1 MDRRTFL
8 LGLGGAA
15 LTLALPEAA
24 EAASWRRLATTRVN
38 GLIDVDRVFIGAG
51 AGQFRRIRLRV
62 RGNALLMYRFVVQYG
77 NGVSQEI
84 AIRSLIP
91 RGGYTRAIDL
101 RGGLRNIRSVSFA
114 YGKFPNGGGP
124 TWVDVYG
131 FR

>member
-8 LGLGGAA
+8 LGFGGAA

-38 GLIDVDRVFIGAG
+38 GLLDVDRVFIGAG
-51 AGQFRRIRLRV
+51 AGQFRRVRLRV
-62 RGNALLMYRFVVQYG
+62 RGNDLLLYKFVIQYG
-77 NGVSQEI
+77 NGVAHEVPV
-84 AIRSLIP
+84 RTVIP
-91 RGGYTRAIDL
+91 QGGYTRAIDL
-101 RGGLRNIRSVSFA
+101 RGGLRNIRSVGFA
-114 YGKFPNGGGP
+114 YGKVPNGRGP